1 MVLTKLGTLYRKW
14 ENWILPAL
22 FVLILLL
29 LLGLRFDYYYDL
41 NDDVLMKDILSG
53 VYTGAFESRNVQMLF
68 PLSLILSFVCRIFGT
83 SYVYGLF
90 LCVCQFGS
98 LYVILYRSMRFVT
111 KTMGKATLG
120 LLESLLFAALLLP
133 QLVFVQYTVTSGLLT
148 AAAIFWFLTGK
159 KAEEEKCAGGFL
171 KKNLP
176 PVLLCIL
183 AFLLRPEMLILL
195 LPLAGVAGLWKG
207 LFLQKRMR
215 PVIWE
220 FSV

>member
-98 LYVILYRSMRFVT
+98 LYVILYRSMRFAT

-148 AAAIFWFLTGK
+148 AAAIFCSSR
-159 KAEEEKCAGGFL
+159 EK
-171 KKNLP
+171 
-176 PVLLCIL
+176 
-183 AFLLRPEMLILL
+183 RRR
-195 LPLAGVAGLWKG
+195 
-207 LFLQKRMR
+207 KRN
-215 PVIWE
+215 VQAD
-220 FSV
+220 S

>member
-133 QLVFVQYTVTSGLLT
+133 QLQALNRRLHRQGLNQCLPLKHWQLPSRGPAPFVQLLS
-148 AAAIFWFLTGK
+148 
-159 KAEEEKCAGGFL
+159 EQP
-171 KKNLP
+171 N
-176 PVLLCIL
+176 
-183 AFLLRPEMLILL
+183 RR
-195 LPLAGVAGLWKG
+195 KG
-207 LFLQKRMR
+207 LS
-215 PVIWE
+215 P
-220 FSV
+220 

>member
-68 PLSLILSFVCRIFGT
+68 PLSLILSLVCRIFGT

-90 LCVCQFGS
+90 LCVCQFGQS
-98 LYVILYRSMRFVT
+98 LCDSIQEHAVC
-111 KTMGKATLG
+111 GKDDRESSAG

-159 KAEEEKCAGGFL
+159 KGGGREKVQAD
-171 KKNLP
+171 
-176 PVLLCIL
+176 
-183 AFLLRPEMLILL
+183 
-195 LPLAGVAGLWKG
+195 
-207 LFLQKRMR
+207 
-215 PVIWE
+215 
-220 FSV
+220 S

>member
-120 LLESLLFAALLLP
+120 LLESLL
-133 QLVFVQYTVTSGLLT
+133 
-148 AAAIFWFLTGK
+148 K
-159 KAEEEKCAGGFL
+159 KQW
-171 KKNLP
+171 
-176 PVLLCIL
+176 IL
-183 AFLLRPEMLILL
+183 SKL
-195 LPLAGVAGLWKG
+195 
-207 LFLQKRMR
+207 
-215 PVIWE
+215 
-220 FSV
+220 

>member
-68 PLSLILSFVCRIFGT
+68 PLSLILSLVCRIFGT

-98 LYVILYRSMRFVT
+98 LYVILYRSMRFAA
-111 KTMGKATLG
+111 KTIGKAALG

-133 QLVFVQYTVTSGLLT
+133 QLVFAWLP
-148 AAAIFWFLTGK
+148 AA
-159 KAEEEKCAGGFL
+159 C
-171 KKNLP
+171 
-176 PVLLCIL
+176 
-183 AFLLRPEMLILL
+183 
-195 LPLAGVAGLWKG
+195 
-207 LFLQKRMR
+207 
-215 PVIWE
+215 
-220 FSV
+220 